1 MSRYIS
7 KHEKKRPTHLRQAP
21 EYAPPDDAVREDE
34 EQTAGRTAPTRE
46 ELRAGIAAERDRE
59 SAAPFLAVLF
69 ILTVIAFI
77 IPLRP
82 ANSMRERRTLT
93 EFPAFSMKTLL
104 NGDYFDGITLWFS
117 DTFPG
122 REGMLE
128 ISSRMD
134 AMHGIRRN
142 EVALT
147 QTTAVHDEDQL
158 DALLAEAEAAAQA
171 SPVPSA
177 KPDGDEPGGQENRGK
192 APDENEGA
200 SGSGD
205 GQPSGEE
212 AEASSEPVDPDAVVE
227 KWEGLNGEEEMKIYG
242 DLVAIDGTA
251 VSRIGFDKVAS
262 EHHAELMNRAGDA
275 LAAKGIRF
283 FNLPAP
289 TAISVLL
296 SSEKLEEL
304 GSADQGKTL
313 RYMFALENGNVGK
326 VNAFNNL
333 LAHNDEY
340 LYYHTDHHWTALG
353 AYYAYEEF
361 CRTAGFEP
369 VPLSEYE
376 EKNMGQFIGSNA
388 NNVTVKL
395 LPDEMIAYVPPGNVR
410 MEVPG
415 YPDATTPIVD
425 ETNSSPHMKYNC
437 FINGDNIWTILT
449 NDDLPDAPDCLVI
462 KDSFGNPFTV
472 YLTQH
477 YHRVIIL
484 DYRQNFLPVSRV
496 AEEYGVSDVIL
507 VQSIGVSQTKIAQNL
522 LDNLM
527 K

>member
-1 MSRYIS
+1 MSRYES
-7 KHEKKRPTHLRQAP
+7 KHEKKRPS
-21 EYAPPDDAVREDE
+21 
-34 EQTAGRTAPTRE
+34 RE
-46 ELRAGIAAERDRE
+46 EIRAGLDAERDRE
-59 SAAPFLAVLF
+59 SAAPFLVVLF
-69 ILTVIAFI
+69 LLAVVSFL

-82 ANSMRERRTLT
+82 ENSVRERRKLT
-93 EFPAFSMKTLL
+93 EFPAFSVQSLVSD
-104 NGDYFDGITLWFS
+104 DYFDGITLWFS

-128 ISSRMD
+128 VANRMD
-134 AMHGIRRN
+134 AMHGLNRN
-142 EVALT
+142 EVTLT
-147 QTTAVHDEDQL
+147 QTGAVHDEDQL
-158 DALLAEAEAAAQA
+158 DTLLAEAEAAASA
-171 SPVPSA
+171 APVVSKESEIKA
-177 KPDGDEPGGQENRGK
+177 EEP
-192 APDENEGA
+192 AVT
-200 SGSGD
+200 
-205 GQPSGEE
+205 EE
-212 AEASSEPVDPDAVVE
+212 PEPEPVDPDAVIE
-227 KWEGLNGEEEMKIYG
+227 NWEGLNGEDEMKIYG

-251 VSRIGFDKVAS
+251 VSRIGFDKQAS
-262 EHHAELMNRAGDA
+262 EHHADLMNRAGDA

-283 FNLPAP
+283 FNIPAP
-289 TAISVLL
+289 TAISILL

-313 RYMFALENGNVGK
+313 RYMFALENDNVIK
-326 VNAFNNL
+326 VNSFNNL

-340 LYYHTDHHWTALG
+340 LYFHTDHHWTALG

-361 CRTAGFEP
+361 CHSAGFEP

-376 EKNMGQFIGSNA
+376 EKNMGEFIGSNA

-395 LPDEMIAYVPPGNVR
+395 LPDEMIAYIPPGNIH

-415 YPDATTPIVD
+415 YPNATTPIVD
-425 ETNSSPHMKYNC
+425 VSSGYPHMKYNC
-437 FINGDNIWTILT
+437 FINGDNVWTILT

-484 DYRQNFLPVSRV
+484 DYRQNYQPVSRV

-507 VQSIGVSQTKIAQNL
+507 VQSIGVSQTKMAQNL